1 MSTYSYKVWSS
12 NDVKGQIISEWIHEV
27 ILSPKI
33 RTKNCPRYTGQ
44 QSWQLYFGTNNDFIN
59 SFWNCLTFT
68 TSHKRSPKDYNF
80 QPNLLWSS
88 LVRNRGLLR
97 ASYCNIFDPK
107 NSEEIRLFE
116 EILVTVKRGEE
127 SGTDAAVEFTYLIFY
142 AANALT
148 MSMLLHCTHTHTST
162 MASRRSSR
170 GARCRHRQGCG
181 RAYSIGSASVLHCI
195 KVGVTVK
202 WQKIFSRDVNF
213 FRSN

>member
-148 MSMLLHCTHTHTST
+148 MSMLLHCTHTHSVVPWL
-162 MASRRSSR
+162 AAAAQVAL
-170 GARCRHRQGCG
+170 GA
-181 RAYSIGSASVLHCI
+181 ATAKDVEELIVLALLPYC
-195 KVGVTVK
+195 TVLK
-202 WQKIFSRDVNF
+202 WVSQWSDKKYFLEM
-213 FRSN
+213 